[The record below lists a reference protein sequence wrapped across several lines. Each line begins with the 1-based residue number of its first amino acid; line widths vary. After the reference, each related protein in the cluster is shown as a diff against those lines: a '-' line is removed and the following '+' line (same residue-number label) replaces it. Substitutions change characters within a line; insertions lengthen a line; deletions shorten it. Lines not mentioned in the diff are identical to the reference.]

1 MLAVSLGLKQNCVGD
16 QRPAGEDE
24 MTNSVQVKNEPCL
37 GKSGEGGQIQA
48 ELAARIWDKDSGGGV
63 HCLSPNEREDG
74 NPK

>member
-1 MLAVSLGLKQNCVGD
+1 
-16 QRPAGEDE
+16 